1 MSSCCMRPRL
11 LVRTPR
17 GPPCARPRPMPVPLV
32 ALCPQVFYC
41 WSARSDCVLEVECT
55 GRWREAF
62 DALKALG
69 EGAGGKAK

>member
-1 MSSCCMRPRL
+1 
-11 LVRTPR
+11 
-17 GPPCARPRPMPVPLV
+17 MPVPLV